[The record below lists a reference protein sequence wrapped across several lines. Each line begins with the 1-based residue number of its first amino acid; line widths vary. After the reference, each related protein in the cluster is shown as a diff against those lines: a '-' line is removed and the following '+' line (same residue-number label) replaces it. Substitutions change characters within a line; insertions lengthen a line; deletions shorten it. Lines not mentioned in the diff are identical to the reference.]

1 VSVGTPTAVIAAPLY
16 NNADFLPETVESLLG
31 QTEPDLALVLV
42 DDCSTDATESIA
54 RTFARADG
62 RVSFHRNATRLG
74 LLENTREAQRLAR
87 ELYPGARYFA
97 FGSDHDVWHPSWLA
111 QLVAALEAQEDAVMA
126 YPHVQ
131 RIDENG
137 EVVSRRR
144 IKSFDTVGFASP
156 RARFTATLN
165 QTGAGDMIYGLFRAD
180 ELGEVGSYRRLLRPD
195 SLLLA
200 ELALRGKFVQVPE
213 VLWSRRFERPA
224 TLRRQRAA
232 FFPDGPPA
240 RAYLPWWLVHPA
252 TILWD
257 YGLRGTGR
265 PLIARGEGAGLAVL
279 AFCIGV
285 WRQIAHRTLT
295 PRNSLMRQVRRA
307 PGRLRR
313 QRRKLR
319 RVRIRRVR
327 RTLSKTARRRARRTR
342 KRILG
347 TVAGVCS
354 RLPGVRS
361 P

>member
-1 VSVGTPTAVIAAPLY
+1 MSVGTPTAVIAAPLY
-16 NNADFLPETVESLLG
+16 NNADLLPETVESLLG

-54 RTFARADG
+54 RTFARADE

-111 QLVAALEAQEDAVMA
+111 QLVAALEAHEDAVLA

-144 IKSFDTVGFASP
+144 IKSFDTVGLVSP

-165 QTGAGDMIYGLFRAD
+165 QTGGGDMIYGLFRAD
-180 ELGEVGSYRRLLRPD
+180 ELGEIGSYRPLLRPD
-195 SLLLA
+195 PLLLA
-200 ELALRGKFVQVPE
+200 ELALRGEFVQVPE

-224 TLRRQRAA
+224 TLRRQRRA

-240 RAYLPWWLVHPA
+240 TAYLPWWLAHPA
-252 TILWD
+252 AILWD
-257 YGLRGTGR
+257 YGLRGRGR
-265 PLIARGEGAGLAVL
+265 PRVSRAGGARLAVVAL
-279 AFCIGV
+279 FVGV
-285 WRQIAHRTLT
+285 WRQIAHLTLT
-295 PRNSLMRQVRRA
+295 PRKSLKRHVRRTPRGLRRQRGRLRRVRRALSKSSRRQIRQVRR
-307 PGRLRR
+307 
-313 QRRKLR
+313 
-319 RVRIRRVR
+319 RVRVTVTGVR
-327 RTLSKTARRRARRTR
+327 RRLMGGAGGRRAHQ
-342 KRILG
+342 
-347 TVAGVCS
+347 
-354 RLPGVRS
+354 
-361 P
+361 